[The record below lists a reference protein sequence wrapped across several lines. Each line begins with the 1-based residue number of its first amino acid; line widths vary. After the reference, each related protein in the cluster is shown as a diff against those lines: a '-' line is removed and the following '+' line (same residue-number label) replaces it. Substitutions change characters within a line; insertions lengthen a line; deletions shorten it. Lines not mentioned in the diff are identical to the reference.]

1 MTPRHAAVAA
11 LATVVCTTLLG
22 LATTRVLRDDVPAPV
37 VPARTPFDWR
47 LPRGL
52 PVPAV
57 PPDNSMNAAKVALGR
72 ALFYDTRLSGNRTF
86 ACASCHKQE
95 LAFTDGR
102 AHAIGS
108 TGQEHPR
115 SSMTLT
121 NVAYNASFGWTDGNV
136 RSLEGQLAVPM
147 FNEHPVELGL
157 KGREAEVVERFQGAA
172 DAERFAQAFPS
183 NVYPV
188 SFANIVK
195 ALAAFE
201 RTLVSS
207 ESPFD
212 RLLYHD
218 DRTALSASARRGM
231 DLFFSTRIGCTK
243 CHGGFN
249 LSGPSVFE
257 KSQAPVLTFHNT
269 GLSES
274 EQFRAPTLRNIA
286 LTAPYMHDGRIAT
299 LEAVVAHY
307 ASGTPATAIRS
318 KLLHGFSVSRSEAA
332 DLVAFLESLTDRSF
346 VTNPA
351 FRQPN

>member
-1 MTPRHAAVAA
+1 MTLRHAAVVA

-22 LATTRVLRDDVPAPV
+22 LATTAVLRDLKPPPV
-37 VPARTPFDWR
+37 ARSGAFEWN

-57 PPDNSMNAAKVALGR
+57 PVDNSMNAAKVALGR
-72 ALFYDTRLSGNRTF
+72 ALFYDTRLSGNGTF

-102 AHAIGS
+102 ARAVGS
-108 TGQEHPR
+108 TGQQHPR

-121 NVAYNASFGWTDGNV
+121 NVAYNASFGWSDADART
-136 RSLEGQLAVPM
+136 LEAQLAVPM

-157 KGREAEVVERFQGAA
+157 KGRELEVVQRFARA
-172 DAERFAQAFPS
+172 NDAEGFRSAFPTDADPLTFS
-183 NVYPV
+183 
-188 SFANIVK
+188 NIVK

-207 ESPFD
+207 DSPFD

-218 DRTALSASARRGM
+218 DRTAMTPAARRGM
-231 DLFFSTRIGCTK
+231 DLFFSSRIGCTR

-257 KSQAPVLTFHNT
+257 KSQVPVLTFHNT
-269 GLSES
+269 GLSPTEH
-274 EQFRAPTLRNIA
+274 FRAPTLRNVA
-286 LTAPYMHDGRIAT
+286 LTAPYMHDGRILT
-299 LEAVVAHY
+299 LDAVISHY
-307 ASGTPATAIRS
+307 ASGAPETPVRS
-318 KLLHGFSVSRSEAA
+318 KLLRPFAISRSERA
-332 DLVAFLESLTDRSF
+332 DLVAFLESLTDRTFIDNPSF
-346 VTNPA
+346 K
-351 FRQPN
+351 QPN